1 MKKILYVI
9 LIMILLTA
17 CDSKDSEILEGYSAC
32 EEYYSDGFQD
42 YVDYCKYFYRESD
55 DNKFKESKYYS
66 IVTKENIDE
75 IKKYFSEFSYKSMED
90 SSKYDFEINDI
101 NEGDYYCLKENSSEE
116 NYSIFLYEVKS
127 HILYYIHYN
136 I

>member
-1 MKKILYVI
+1 MKKTLYVM
-9 LIMILLTA
+9 LLMILLTA
-17 CDSKDSEILEGYSAC
+17 CDSKDSEILEGYNAC

-55 DNKFKESKYYS
+55 DEKFKQSVHYS

-75 IKKYFSEFSYKSMED
+75 IKKYFSEFPYEYMED
-90 SSKYDFEINDI
+90 CSKYDFEINDI

-116 NYSIFLYEVKS
+116 NYSIFLFEVKN

-136 I
+136 V